1 MGVSKIGF
9 IGFGEVGSVFVRAM
23 AASGADVV
31 VYDILLDDPDQSEAL
46 IRRIEE
52 TGGRWGTLWDTLHHG
67 YIVISAVTTQAATA
81 VAEAC
86 APLLRQQQIYLDL
99 NSTSPSVKVG
109 IGAIIETSE
118 ADFVEGSILGVVKA
132 AGAGTRIL
140 MGGRRAQEVVDC
152 LSGLGL
158 NASFYANEIGKASTF
173 KMLRSIFSK
182 GVEILLLEM
191 LVVGRRAGI
200 DLDLWRDISR
210 FMDSK
215 SFEMI
220 GSNWVISHAVAHE
233 RRYYEM
239 LQVVDTMRE
248 LGVEPI
254 ITEGTLAVFK
264 QSLDMGMSKKFPE
277 RPDSIDAVI
286 EFIEGRV

>member
-1 MGVSKIGF
+1 M
-9 IGFGEVGSVFVRAM
+9 
-23 AASGADVV
+23 
-31 VYDILLDDPDQSEAL
+31 
-46 IRRIEE
+46 
-52 TGGRWGTLWDTLHHG
+52 
-67 YIVISAVTTQAATA
+67 
-81 VAEAC
+81 
-86 APLLRQQQIYLDL
+86 
-99 NSTSPSVKVG
+99 
-109 IGAIIETSE
+109 
-118 ADFVEGSILGVVKA
+118 
-132 AGAGTRIL
+132 
-140 MGGRRAQEVVDC
+140 
-152 LSGLGL
+152 
-158 NASFYANEIGKASTF
+158 
-173 KMLRSIFSK
+173 
-182 GVEILLLEM
+182 
-191 LVVGRRAGI
+191 
-200 DLDLWRDISR
+200 DLWRDISR